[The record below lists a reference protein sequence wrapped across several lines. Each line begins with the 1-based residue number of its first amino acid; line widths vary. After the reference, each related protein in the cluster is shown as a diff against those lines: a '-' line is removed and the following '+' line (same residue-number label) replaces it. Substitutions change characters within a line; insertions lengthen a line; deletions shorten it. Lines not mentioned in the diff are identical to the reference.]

1 MIIGLVTGV
10 AIVVLACAVL
20 ILTAYAIRH
29 YALAIRRLVAGNPRD
44 PFELRGFVMPRV
56 SVLIPM
62 HNEERVA
69 ADVLNAVIEADYD
82 RNLLEVIV
90 VNDRSSDAT
99 GAILDD
105 FASRY
110 PFISVIHRRDG
121 KGGKPRA
128 LIEGTRRAKGDVLL
142 LFDADYVPART
153 TLKDLVVPFC
163 DPQVGAVMGRVIPGN
178 ATATMLAALLE
189 LERAAGYQVG
199 QQARHELR
207 LTPQFGGTVGGVR
220 AAALKAVG
228 GWNPASLT
236 EDTDLTYR
244 LLIGGWKITYVNR
257 AECYE
262 EAPESWPARRRQI
275 ARWATGHTECFHRFW
290 YPIIRSSRLT
300 LREKLDAVIVLG
312 SYLTAPVIVAG
323 WCAAVWLLLFSST
336 PIVLPL
342 WVALT
347 FVGFQLFGSQA
358 TFVEL
363 GAAALLDRNRYRVLL
378 LPATV
383 LSFFATTVAIC
394 GALLRYYVGGQGLRL
409 GAGRKWDKTERF
421 RVNGNGSHNGFNG
434 GHSGVNGEHHGTG
447 NGSADHTRR

>member
-1 MIIGLVTGV
+1 MMIALVTGI
-10 AIVVLACAVL
+10 AIIVLGCAVL
-20 ILTAYAIRH
+20 ILSAYAIRH

-82 RNLLEVIV
+82 PNLLEVIV
-90 VNDRSSDAT
+90 IDDRSTDAT
-99 GAILDD
+99 AAILDD

-110 PFISVIHRRDG
+110 PFISVIHRTEGR
-121 KGGKPRA
+121 GGKPRA

-178 ATATMLAALLE
+178 ATTTMLAALLE

-220 AAALKAVG
+220 PAALKAVG
-228 GWNPASLT
+228 GWNAASLT

-262 EAPESWPARRRQI
+262 EAPESWPVRRRQI

-300 LREKLDAVIVLG
+300 LREKFDAVIVLG

-323 WCAAVWLLLFSST
+323 WCAALWLLLFSGV

-394 GALLRYYVGGQGLRL
+394 GALLRYYGSAQGIRIA
-409 GAGRKWDKTERF
+409 GGRKWHKTERF
-421 RVNGNGSHNGFNG
+421 RVNGVHNGNRNG
-434 GHSGVNGEHHGTG
+434 NGHGNGNG
-447 NGSADHTRR
+447 NGSAGHTR